1 MFMVLH
7 LRKNRYKLIGVIV
20 LNEFTWEP
28 KKLRC
33 RLMIRAPAR
42 SYCLK
47 NSVVA
52 RFFLRFHF
60 FQVLLEKFIE
70 ISLVLYFSDV
80 LLMKWNLEPL
90 KRWEV
95 FWFPD
100 SWVSCVIKLWMFN
113 RHLFCYILLSF
124 KWKLCLLQLWSNLF

>member
-1 MFMVLH
+1 
-7 LRKNRYKLIGVIV
+7 
-20 LNEFTWEP
+20 
-28 KKLRC
+28 
-33 RLMIRAPAR
+33 MIRAPAR

-80 LLMKWNLEPL
+80 LLMK
-90 KRWEV
+90 
-95 FWFPD
+95 
-100 SWVSCVIKLWMFN
+100 
-113 RHLFCYILLSF
+113 
-124 KWKLCLLQLWSNLF
+124 